1 MNFAHQ
7 KPLPGG
13 LGLGLG
19 PEASPYGSLAS
30 LNLMRRKQGRNQG
43 RQEILAAFLLNHK
56 LVDHLIEDLA
66 NPTRVPRCMG
76 TLILLISAANGC
88 GASRLHTMLTTRLQQ
103 STLLWQSIRDLLAL
117 PNRDLLSLRATY
129 CLVCEMSILSP
140 KLLCHSYSLG
150 IILCI
155 LKSMR
160 NESALLEAAHQTLVA
175 FVKCAVITTGTLKK
189 ELNDFL
195 TMVFCEDTV
204 QCDCYPRVAIGLVS
218 ALRGSNNIGIC
229 KCQSSSVLKLLLSQT
244 HFRQAFAIK
253 LALGEICHTSTSY
266 TAIDSRVLVPLI
278 WMLFHSDQLVV
289 KMVATSMK
297 ALRDTLVDLTHRST
311 VPDLIGGGGVPILWM
326 ARHDPTDDPTGYYRC
341 CSPRSLVSQILDCLQ
356 CTLNGRKH
364 PHCMFQ
370 RERAP
375 VPQQVSRLFV
385 CTNIVQFDSQATKW
399 SCKNTN
405 IALIL
410 LLISS
415 STPVLLDTLRHL
427 SNGLSSDVQVI
438 RVLCRLLVILPQ
450 FSNNLNVDVPRPQL
464 NSLTVLI
471 RTVQRDTK
479 MMIPPSKQLEK
490 FDLDIPSILKGT
502 YLSQGEVS
510 VLWGNYES
518 WECLISL
525 ASCPLELEDARETI
539 NRLQTCESIINC
551 VNLSP

>member
-1 MNFAHQ
+1 
-7 KPLPGG
+7 
-13 LGLGLG
+13 
-19 PEASPYGSLAS
+19 
-30 LNLMRRKQGRNQG
+30 
-43 RQEILAAFLLNHK
+43 
-56 LVDHLIEDLA
+56 
-66 NPTRVPRCMG
+66 
-76 TLILLISAANGC
+76 
-88 GASRLHTMLTTRLQQ
+88 
-103 STLLWQSIRDLLAL
+103 
-117 PNRDLLSLRATY
+117 
-129 CLVCEMSILSP
+129 
-140 KLLCHSYSLG
+140 
-150 IILCI
+150 
-155 LKSMR
+155 
-160 NESALLEAAHQTLVA
+160 
-175 FVKCAVITTGTLKK
+175 
-189 ELNDFL
+189 
-195 TMVFCEDTV
+195 MVFCEDTV

-375 VPQQVSRLFV
+375 VPQQ
-385 CTNIVQFDSQATKW
+385 ATKW

-427 SNGLSSDVQVI
+427 SNSLSSDVQVI

-539 NRLQTCESIINC
+539 NRLQT
-551 VNLSP
+551 LSPNLVLDALSIACCHHFCLPRHAYLTMFSNSGGNCNSAAEIVLSALKYGAPDIAVNMFSTLVDSCGNSAGDVLSVCTAAFFFMWLAQPPLNKTTLSVPVRTG

>member
-1 MNFAHQ
+1 
-7 KPLPGG
+7 
-13 LGLGLG
+13 
-19 PEASPYGSLAS
+19 
-30 LNLMRRKQGRNQG
+30 
-43 RQEILAAFLLNHK
+43 
-56 LVDHLIEDLA
+56 
-66 NPTRVPRCMG
+66 MG

-160 NESALLEAAHQTLVA
+160 NKSALLEAAHQTLVA

-244 HFRQAFAIK
+244 HFRQAFAIR

-364 PHCMFQ
+364 PHFMFQ
-370 RERAP
+370 RE
-375 VPQQVSRLFV
+375 QVSRLFV
-385 CTNIVQFDSQATKW
+385 CTKIVQFDSQATKW

-405 IALIL
+405 IALTL

-415 STPVLLDTLRHL
+415 STPVLLDTLRQL
-427 SNGLSSDVQVI
+427 SNSLSSDVQVI

-450 FSNNLNVDVPRPQL
+450 F
-464 NSLTVLI
+464 
-471 RTVQRDTK
+471 
-479 MMIPPSKQLEK
+479 
-490 FDLDIPSILKGT
+490 
-502 YLSQGEVS
+502 
-510 VLWGNYES
+510 
-518 WECLISL
+518 
-525 ASCPLELEDARETI
+525 
-539 NRLQTCESIINC
+539 
-551 VNLSP
+551 